1 MPIADNKPLGVI
13 FNTNSRGRFDLLV
26 YDDGLLAIRG
36 TYVGVALRGG
46 GAGMAGVVGG
56 GAGAGGGLT
65 GAAAAGAGT
74 AAGWSGATSY
84 EGKRIAKIL
93 QRSRVELIEAN
104 QVNFF
109 IPRASVSGVVLRK
122 HWYGCSL
129 TVRTDADPAGRR
141 FTWKPA
147 LNNFA
152 HVRELTLAAFD
163 DLLHVE

>member
-1 MPIADNKPLGVI
+1 MPIVDNEPLGVI

-46 GAGMAGVVGG
+46 GAGMAGVGG

-74 AAGWSGATSY
+74 AAGWSGATRY

-93 QRSRVELIEAN
+93 RCSRVELIEAD

-122 HWYGCSL
+122 RWYGCLL

>member
-1 MPIADNKPLGVI
+1 MPIVNNKPLGAI

-46 GAGMAGVVGG
+46 GAGMAGVGG
-56 GAGAGGGLT
+56 GAGAAGGLT

-93 QRSRVELIEAN
+93 QRSREELIEAD

-122 HWYGCSL
+122 RWYGCSL
-129 TVRTDADPAGRR
+129 TVRTDADPAGRK

-147 LNNFA
+147 LNNFG
-152 HVRELTLAAFD
+152 HVRELALAAFGN
-163 DLLHVE
+163 LLSVE

>member
-1 MPIADNKPLGVI
+1 MPIVDNKPLGVI
-13 FNTNSRGRFDLLV
+13 FNTNSGARFDLLV

-46 GAGMAGVVGG
+46 GAGMAG
-56 GAGAGGGLT
+56 AGGGLT

-74 AAGWSGATSY
+74 AAAWSGATSY

-93 QRSRVELIEAN
+93 QRSRVELIEADK
-104 QVNFF
+104 VNFF

-122 HWYGCSL
+122 CWYGCSL

>member
-1 MPIADNKPLGVI
+1 VDNKPLGVI
-13 FNTNSRGRFDLLV
+13 LNTNSRGRFDLLV

-36 TYVGVALRGG
+36 TYIGVALRGG
-46 GAGMAGVVGG
+46 GAGMAGIGSR
-56 GAGAGGGLT
+56 LT

-74 AAGWSGATSY
+74 AAGWSGATGY
-84 EGKRIAKIL
+84 EGKRIGKIL
-93 QRSRVELIEAN
+93 QRSRVELVEADK
-104 QVNFF
+104 VNFF
-109 IPRASVSGVVLRK
+109 IPRSSVSGVVLRK
-122 HWYGCSL
+122 RWYGCSL

-152 HVRELTLAAFD
+152 HVRDLTLAAFG